1 MTASKFRRFS
11 LHLPK
16 LLHRYLCHA
25 ARFLR
30 SVSIGQRRLER
41 FPRGMKIRDYPSG
54 TKVMERIPE
63 WMVTACT
70 SSRIYCD
77 NIISGCSGCLVAQIN
92 DCDYFFGFWNSHNP
106 NISKAIAGMKF
117 PTIRLIPIPEASPT
131 GTVGVM
137 KELLIATPAAR
148 VARPKHPIP
157 FFCRF
162 VMFYYT
168 SKIYWTTAENYSI

>member
-1 MTASKFRRFS
+1 MDCES
-11 LHLPK
+11 
-16 LLHRYLCHA
+16 YLVLN
-25 ARFLR
+25 F
-30 SVSIGQRRLER
+30 
-41 FPRGMKIRDYPSG
+41 
-54 TKVMERIPE
+54 E
-63 WMVTACT
+63 WTACT

-77 NIISGCSGCLVAQIN
+77 NIISGCSGCLIAQIN

-117 PTIRLIPIPEASPT
+117 PTIRLIPSPEASPT

-148 VARPKHPIP
+148 VARAKHPIP

-162 VMFYYT
+162 VMFYYS
-168 SKIYWTTAENYSI
+168 SKIYWTTAKSYSISTVGCLELKMVHLWFKFAKSDSI